1 MLCPRGVT
9 KTIVLKS
16 PDSDRV
22 REVIVTSVLLP
33 KSENENNR
41 TFVKSES
48 NCGDL
53 GSVMEKRTCKR
64 RLDHL
69 TLEEKILR
77 KKLKNREAAQTSR
90 DRKKARL
97 EELETTVVQL
107 QNENE
112 SLHEEVRSLKDERE
126 TLLRENAR
134 LTEEV
139 WRLSVGG
146 PGPAGPAVSPPLP
159 QGAPPPHRS
168 TSALPPPPA
177 PLLATLLTTLLVT
190 VLAASSTT
198 TGTGSTRF
206 LSILQLLKS
215 LSNSPTLCLLKLTK
229 HKNQNHRKKAWWGR
243 RQRAWNPVGL
253 RF

>member
-1 MLCPRGVT
+1 MLCSRGVT

-16 PDSDRV
+16 PDSDKV

-41 TFVKSES
+41 TLIHSENS
-48 NCGDL
+48 CSDL
-53 GSVMEKRTCKR
+53 DFIMEKRPCKR

-97 EELETTVVQL
+97 EELETSVVQL
-107 QNENE
+107 QTENE

-126 TLLRENAR
+126 TLMRENAR

-146 PGPAGPAVSPPLP
+146 AGPAGPAVSPPLP
-159 QGAPPPHRS
+159 QGMCPPRRS
-168 TSALPPPPA
+168 PPNPLPRPA
-177 PLLATLLTTLLVT
+177 QSLAVLLTTLLAT
-190 VLAASSTT
+190 ALAPSMT
-198 TGTGSTRF
+198 TGTGSTN
-206 LSILQLLKS
+206 S
-215 LSNSPTLCLLKLTK
+215 LSLLPSSKSWNNLPTRCLPRPAN
-229 HKNQNHRKKAWWGR
+229 HKNQNHRKRAWWGR
-243 RQRAWNPVGL
+243 KQRAWNPVGQCS
-253 RF
+253 